1 MTYPRLVAVLAE
13 QPELTDEQRQALRI
27 LADCFADDG
36 IVDDARNIRDALAC
50 LHAVETRASEA
61 ETERSALRAR
71 LDESERRLRAAE
83 TAAARDGWKVRA
95 ETAEGQI
102 ERLVQ
107 ERNEARSAAQ
117 ALLVS
122 LKSQGQAAETAD
134 ASTTTL
140 RQRVEELEE
149 ALRQASEAMQACTA
163 LLVISR
169 SDETAPGSVDHDGGG
184 ELDQREMDRST
195 DGIE

>member
-50 LHAVETRASEA
+50 LHAIETRATEA
-61 ETERSALRAR
+61 ETERNALRTR
-71 LDESERRLRAAE
+71 LDETERRLRAAE

-117 ALLVS
+117 ALLAS
-122 LKSQGQAAETAD
+122 LKSQGQAAEAAD
-134 ASTTTL
+134 TSTTAL
-140 RQRVEELEE
+140 RQRVEELED

-163 LLVISR
+163 LLAVPGTAAAALGSR
-169 SDETAPGSVDHDGGG
+169 NHDDSG
-184 ELDQREMDRST
+184 ELDQPETDRSGDT
-195 DGIE
+195 GE

>member
-50 LHAVETRASEA
+50 LHAVETRATEA
-61 ETERSALRAR
+61 ETERSTLRSR
-71 LDESERRLRAAE
+71 LDETERRLRAAE
-83 TAAARDGWKVRA
+83 TAAARDGWKLRA

-117 ALLVS
+117 ALLAS

-134 ASTTTL
+134 ASTATL
-140 RQRVEELEE
+140 RQRVEVLEE
-149 ALRQASEAMQACTA
+149 ALRQASEIMQACGT
-163 LLVISR
+163 LLAIPGR
-169 SDETAPGSVDHDGGG
+169 DETAFGSVDRDG
-184 ELDQREMDRST
+184 DRGPDLPETERTS
-195 DGIE
+195 DVIE